1 MYAFPVV
8 MAAGAWTIARQRRYR
23 PLLLALVAF
32 QAMLPVV
39 DFVAGKPTLDDP
51 GPSLPISMLLI
62 LATIAVLIAGNRR
75 RSARA
80 ERPDLARASAP
91 MPDGPLERQA
101 PGGTAE

>member
-8 MAAGAWTIARQRRYR
+8 MAAGAWTIAHQRRHR

-32 QAMLPVV
+32 QAVLPVV

-51 GPSLPISMLLI
+51 GPSLPISLLLI
-62 LATIAVLIAGNRR
+62 LATLAVLYAGNRD
-75 RSARA
+75 RSTPAQRS
-80 ERPDLARASAP
+80 DLARASESV
-91 MPDGPLERQA
+91 PDGPLERQA